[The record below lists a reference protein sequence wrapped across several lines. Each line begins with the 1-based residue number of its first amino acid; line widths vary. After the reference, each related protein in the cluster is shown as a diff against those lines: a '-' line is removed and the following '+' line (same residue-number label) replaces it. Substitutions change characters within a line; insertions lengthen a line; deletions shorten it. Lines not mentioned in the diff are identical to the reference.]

1 MNRSLITVPLLIGI
15 LILSSGYYYKEVYNR
30 PADAESEE
38 IEISDPLAR
47 KLNEEGLRYFES
59 RQFELAEEKFELAL
73 TRSPKHPL
81 LVRNLVNTYLSLGNT
96 LGDKN
101 QLDLALAAFE
111 KAIQLRPKYS
121 QTHLGAGWVYLR
133 MDKADPAIMEL
144 EEAVR
149 LNPRETEA
157 WLLLGEA
164 YYKKDNSEKALQALN
179 TALSL
184 NPNDEN
190 LKKRIAD
197 ITRDKNVEAGFGKS
211 SSAHFIIKFEGE
223 ENLAISQIVGD
234 ILEEAYQNIG
244 SVFFARSYQPIIV
257 ILYSNQ
263 AFHEAAHS
271 PGWASGL
278 YDGKI
283 RVPVQ
288 GSEKDTAGL
297 KRVLFH
303 EFTHAVIRQITPDE
317 IPTWLN
323 EGLAMYFEG
332 SPRHS
337 GPEIIEKARQNGT
350 LIPLGNLHGSFLA
363 MNADTASLAYAESDL
378 AVRALIDRYG
388 IRTVRDLL
396 ERNHG
401 MAAFSADF
409 EQVFLIPYIDFQKS
423 LLSSASA

>member
-1 MNRSLITVPLLIGI
+1 MNRSFITIPLLLGF
-15 LILSSGYYYKEVYNR
+15 LILSSGYYYKVVYNR

-38 IEISDPLAR
+38 TEISDPLAK
-47 KLNEEGLRYFES
+47 KLNEKGLHYFDS

-73 TRSPKHPL
+73 ARSPKHPL
-81 LVRNLVNTYLSLGNT
+81 LVRNLVNTYLSIGNT

-101 QLDLALAAFE
+101 QLDLALATFE
-111 KAIQLRPKYS
+111 KAIQLKPQYS
-121 QTHLGAGWVYLR
+121 QTHLGAGWIYIR
-133 MDKADPAIMEL
+133 MDKAEPAIIEL

-164 YYKKDNSEKALQALN
+164 YYRKDNSEKALQALK
-179 TALSL
+179 TALSMS
-184 NPNDEN
+184 PNDEN

-197 ITRDKNVEAGFGKS
+197 ISRDKNAEARFGKS
-211 SSAHFIIKFEGE
+211 SSAHFIIKFEGD
-223 ENLAISQIVGD
+223 ENQAISQVVGD

-288 GSEKDTAGL
+288 GSEKDTTGL

-303 EFTHAVIRQITPDE
+303 EFTHAVIRQITPTE

-332 SPRHS
+332 SPRNS
-337 GPEIIEKARQNGT
+337 GPEIVKKARQNGT
-350 LIPLGNLHGSFLA
+350 LIPLRNLHGSFLA
-363 MNADTASLAYAESDL
+363 MNADTASIAYAESDL

-388 IRTVRDLL
+388 IRTIRELL
-396 ERNHG
+396 DRNHEMG
-401 MAAFSADF
+401 TFSADF
-409 EQVFLIPYIDFQKS
+409 EQVFLIPYDDFQKS
-423 LLSSASA
+423 LLSPAS